1 MIFIL
6 NLRRKASLIKITNPS
21 KSCGCGARGK
31 AWRRNAPDAYPQWV
45 APPTTLHAARLQP
58 GPTRRQRQE
67 AASAAHR

>member
-21 KSCGCGARGK
+21 KSYGGGSPGK
-31 AWRRNAPDAYPQWV
+31 AWRRNAPDAYPQCV

-58 GPTRRQRQE
+58 GPTRHQRQD
-67 AASAAHR
+67 ASSAAHR